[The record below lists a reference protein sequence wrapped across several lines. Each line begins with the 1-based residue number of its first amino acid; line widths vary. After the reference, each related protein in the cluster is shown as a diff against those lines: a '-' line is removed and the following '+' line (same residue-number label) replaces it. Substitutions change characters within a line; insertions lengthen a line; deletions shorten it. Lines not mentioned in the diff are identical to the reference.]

1 MQVVLALHLI
11 FMVAWFAG
19 LFYLP
24 RLFVYHSEAT
34 DAASIARFKV
44 MERRLF
50 YGIML
55 PAVVLTAVF
64 GYWTMSYHWA
74 HYSHQMWM
82 HVKLGSV
89 VILWAYQAVCWW
101 MMNEFKHDRNRFSTT
116 FYRFFNEVPT
126 VFLILI
132 IFMVVLKPWAS

>member
-24 RLFVYHSEAT
+24 RLFVYH
-34 DAASIARFKV
+34 ASSADSVSCERFKV
-44 MERRLF
+44 MEHRLF

-55 PAVVLTAVF
+55 PAVIGTAVF
-64 GYWTMSYHWA
+64 GYWTMFYNWD
-74 HYSHQMWM
+74 YYCHQNWM
-82 HVKLGSV
+82 HVKLISV
-89 VILWAYQAVCWW
+89 VLLWCYQIACWRIIV
-101 MMNEFKHDRNRFSTT
+101 NFKNNNNSFSPT
-116 FYRFFNEVPT
+116 FFRFFNEVPT

-132 IFMVVLKPWAS
+132 IFMAVLQP

>member
-34 DAASIARFKV
+34 DPISLERFKV

-50 YGIML
+50 YGIMM
-55 PAVVLTAVF
+55 PALILTAVF
-64 GYWTMSYHWA
+64 GYWTMSYRWDY
-74 HYSHQMWM
+74 YSHQNWM
-82 HVKLGSV
+82 HVKLASV
-89 VILWAYQAVCWW
+89 LILWAYQAMCWW
-101 MMNEFKHDRNRFSTT
+101 MMIQFKHGKNRFSTK

-132 IFMVVLKPWAS
+132 IFMVVLKP